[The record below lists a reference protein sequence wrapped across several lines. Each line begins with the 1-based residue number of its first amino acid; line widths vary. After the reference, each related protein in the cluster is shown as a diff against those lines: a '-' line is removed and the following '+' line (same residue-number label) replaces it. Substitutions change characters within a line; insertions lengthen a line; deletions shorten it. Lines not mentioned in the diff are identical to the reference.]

1 MLNDINPAKL
11 RDESAAEDQAL
22 ELLRDRATCNI
33 LDPNTL
39 IVSSKKPSHHSL
51 QWIRGISS
59 TLGCRDHGGCLGAV
73 RNQRPLWG
81 VWRAGANSVTEIH
94 P

>member
-1 MLNDINPAKL
+1 MLRDIHPAKF
-11 RDESAAEDQAL
+11 RDESAVEDQAL
-22 ELLRDRATCNI
+22 ELLRDRATCNLLNPKI
-33 LDPNTL
+33 L
-39 IVSSKKPSHHSL
+39 IVTFKEPSHHSL
-51 QWIRGISS
+51 QWIKGITS

-73 RNQRPLWG
+73 CSQRPLWG